1 MKRYLLIFFVFAVL
15 IQRLSSASN
24 TYTFTLAAEVEKSA
38 TINLTKDIVID
49 YIKNLD
55 IYPKF
60 FPDIVSVTKLN
71 EKDSE
76 WLYRIKA
83 PLASAYNLTFVLE
96 DRSPSRDTL
105 MFESKD
111 PSSRDYLN
119 CKAFFVTVDNN
130 KTQVTL
136 HFKISMTRDKA
147 SDVHFMAGLLGESF
161 LSARMKEKLDGDM
174 DTFISSVTKDMY
186 LANRETR
193 GN

>member
-1 MKRYLLIFFVFAVL
+1 MTRYFLIFSVFIVL
-15 IQRLSSASN
+15 VSRLSNASD
-24 TYTFTLAAEVEKSA
+24 TYTFTLSAEVEKSS
-38 TINLTKDIVID
+38 TINLAKDIVID
-49 YIKNLD
+49 YIMNLD
-55 IYPKF
+55 IYPKY
-60 FPDIVSVTKLN
+60 FPDVVSVTKLN

-105 MFESKD
+105 LYESKD
-111 PSSRDYLN
+111 TASRDYLN
-119 CKAFFVTVDNN
+119 CKAVFLSIDNN

-136 HFKISMTRDKA
+136 HFKISMKRDKA

-174 DTFISSVTKDMY
+174 DAFISSVTKDMY